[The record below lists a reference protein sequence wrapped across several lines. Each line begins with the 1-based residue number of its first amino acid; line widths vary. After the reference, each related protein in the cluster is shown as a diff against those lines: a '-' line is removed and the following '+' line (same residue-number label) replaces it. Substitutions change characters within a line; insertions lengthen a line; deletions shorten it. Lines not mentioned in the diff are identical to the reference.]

1 LETAVTRAVK
11 ETSDRLLMEAKSR
24 EDLLKKEAEGES
36 NVFKARI
43 ELLEKTTKE
52 QSERITALTKQLESA
67 YQKVQ
72 DIAVKTVEGASNSKS
87 VASLQQLLGE
97 QIRKQNPDK

>member
-1 LETAVTRAVK
+1 R
-11 ETSDRLLMEAKSR
+11 
-24 EDLLKKEAEGES
+24 

-43 ELLEKTTKE
+43 ESLEKTTKE
-52 QSERITALTKQLESA
+52 QSERITALTKQLEAA

-87 VASLQQLLGE
+87 VASLQQFLGE
-97 QIRKQNPDK
+97 QIRKQTQDK